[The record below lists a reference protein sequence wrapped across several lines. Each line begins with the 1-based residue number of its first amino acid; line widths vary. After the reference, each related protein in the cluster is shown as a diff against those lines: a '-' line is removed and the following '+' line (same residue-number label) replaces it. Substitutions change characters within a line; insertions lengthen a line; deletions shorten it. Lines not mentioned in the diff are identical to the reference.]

1 MKSAFHSDLKAT
13 PPLLKNVLY
22 QYMAPNILS
31 GKTHLVKVFKAPGP
45 TNLLENSFTLQES
58 TTMMKTASHPVTMD
72 PGSDLATT
80 FRI

>member
-1 MKSAFHSDLKAT
+1 MRNHELRAKKKRHRAMKSAFHSDLKAT

-45 TNLLENSFTLQES
+45 TNLLENYS
-58 TTMMKTASHPVTMD
+58 AV
-72 PGSDLATT
+72 ATT